1 VVDPR
6 PDGSVSDVGVGVRD
20 HLTAAEV
27 TRLARMLSLA
37 EFDRLP
43 QRIGDPRG
51 TEYWIEY
58 QGHRVTC
65 WGWGS
70 DDQEFEPP
78 TMRSVRVAMFPRF
91 FVK

>member
-1 VVDPR
+1 MR
-6 PDGSVSDVGVGVRD
+6 WLILALVG
-20 HLTAAEV
+20 L
-27 TRLARMLSLA
+27 M
-37 EFDRLP
+37 P
-43 QRIGDPRG
+43 WIGDPRG